1 MGIRIDPRA
10 GGATMSASTHVSEPR
25 RDSPEPTGLADAGN
39 ARDLAWLNR
48 VARGDRQAFEQ
59 LYLAYHGRLT
69 RFLNRHVARR
79 ELVDEIINEAL
90 WVVWRKAGDFHGDS
104 KVATWIIGIAYRCM
118 QKSLRANSAPR
129 DPVADTATHAAGESD
144 ATEAE
149 MREQRDW
156 IGHGLALLPVEQR
169 TTIELAY
176 YLGQSC
182 EEIAAI
188 MDCATGTV
196 KARQFHARVRL
207 RNHLPALAG
216 DTVPHAAA
224 KRQE

>member
-1 MGIRIDPRA
+1 
-10 GGATMSASTHVSEPR
+10 MSAWTPDS
-25 RDSPEPTGLADAGN
+25 RDTRPARVGYAADDG
-39 ARDLAWLNR
+39 RERAWLLR
-48 VARGDRQAFEQ
+48 VARGDRAAFEG
-59 LYLAYHGRLT
+59 LYLAYHGRLA
-69 RFLNRHVARR
+69 RFLRRHVARR

-118 QKSLRANSAPR
+118 QKSLRADAGPR
-129 DPVADTATHAAGESD
+129 ASVGVESLAMD
-144 ATEAE
+144 DLETGEAE
-149 MREQRDW
+149 TREQRDW

-176 YLGQSC
+176 FLGQSC

-196 KARQFHARVRL
+196 KARLFHARVRL

-216 DTVPHAAA
+216 DVATPASAN
-224 KRQE
+224 QGE

>member
-1 MGIRIDPRA
+1 
-10 GGATMSASTHVSEPR
+10 MSASTQAPEPR
-25 RDSPEPTGLADAGN
+25 HGTPGPAGDDAGD
-39 ARDLAWLNR
+39 ARDLAWLACS
-48 VARGDRQAFEQ
+48 ARGDRRAFER
-59 LYLAYHGRLT
+59 LYLAYHGRLA

-79 ELVDEIINEAL
+79 ELVDEIINETL
-90 WVVWRKAGDFHGDS
+90 WVVWRKAGDFRGGS

-118 QKSLRANSAPR
+118 QKSLRADAGPR
-129 DPVADTATHAAGESD
+129 DSGMDIATLAPADLD
-144 ATEAE
+144 ASEAE

-182 EEIAAI
+182 EEIAGI

-196 KARQFHARVRL
+196 KARLFHARVRL

-216 DTVPHAAA
+216 NPATTSVD
-224 KRQE
+224 RRR